1 MTQAAFPDDAPY
13 HGHIYFTAA
22 ERSVAERLRRDF
34 IRLTAAD
41 AEPKILFVGRM
52 TNGPAGPHPIPQYEI
67 HFLKRSL
74 NDVLA
79 MIRAAGVRALVH
91 PLTDDDL
98 ADHTSLGTWIGEP
111 IELDLSTLDP
121 PGMNQG
127 VPRFGKTDF

>member
-1 MTQAAFPDDAPY
+1 MTETSFADDAPY
-13 HGHIYFTAA
+13 HGHIYYASHERDAA
-22 ERSVAERLRRDF
+22 EALRTRF
-34 IRLTAAD
+34 SNLSAAD
-41 AEPKILFVGRM
+41 SDPSIVFVGTM
-52 TNGPAGPHPIPQYEI
+52 TDRPAGPHPIPQYEI

-74 NDVLA
+74 EGVLE
-79 MIRAAGVRALVH
+79 MIRATKLRALVH

-98 ADHTSLGTWIGEP
+98 ADHTSLAIWIGQP